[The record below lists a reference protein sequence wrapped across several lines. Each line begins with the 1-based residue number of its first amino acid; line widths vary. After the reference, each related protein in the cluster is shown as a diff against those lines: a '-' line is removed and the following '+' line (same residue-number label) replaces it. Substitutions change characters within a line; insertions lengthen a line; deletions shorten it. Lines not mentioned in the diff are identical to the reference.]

1 MEMQQIFNAV
11 VALAAFLGGWIL
23 NNITR
28 AIERLDSDVR
38 AMPRDYVGKEDYRR
52 DIDELKDICKRIFER
67 LDQQA
72 DRRVRNSDYA
82 EK

>member
-1 MEMQQIFNAV
+1 MEMQHIFNAV

-28 AIERLDSDVR
+28 AIERLDADVR
-38 AMPRDYVGKEDYRR
+38 AMPHDYVGKEDYRR

-72 DRRVRNSDYA
+72 DRRVRSADYA

>member
-38 AMPRDYVGKEDYRR
+38 AMPHDYVAKEDYRR
-52 DIDELKDICKRIFER
+52 DIDEIKEICKQIFNK
-67 LDQQA
+67 LDNKA
-72 DRRVRNSDYA
+72 D
-82 EK
+82 K

>member
-38 AMPRDYVGKEDYRR
+38 AMPHDYVGKEDYRR
-52 DIDELKDICKRIFER
+52 DIDEIKDICKQIFNK
-67 LDQQA
+67 LDNKA
-72 DRRVRNSDYA
+72 D
-82 EK
+82 K